1 MTSGTN
7 ALTRGS
13 AAAVSQVVQP
23 RFEPPA
29 ADVLGHLGRVL
40 AHEPQTDVRVPRAE
54 VGDEPGE
61 EEAGGGAEHADAQS
75 AAGELAHLRD
85 RFARVRQRRQHPLGL
100 GPEGTARFG
109 EDDAAA
115 DAREQRDA
123 ELRLERAHLLREGR
137 LGEVELAGG
146 PAERAV
152 LGRGEEVGELLQSH
166 RLSLWEL
173 KITQTSPSARSYL
186 P

>member
-1 MTSGTN
+1 MPG
-7 ALTRGS
+7 
-13 AAAVSQVVQP
+13 
-23 RFEPPA
+23 
-29 ADVLGHLGRVL
+29 
-40 AHEPQTDVRVPRAE
+40 AE

-61 EEAGGGAEHADAQS
+61 EEAGGGAEHADAEG
-75 AAGELAHLRD
+75 AAGQLAHFGD
-85 RFARVRQRRQHPLGL
+85 GFARARQRRQHPLGL
-100 GPEGTARFG
+100 GTEGTAGFG

-123 ELRLERAHLLREGR
+123 ELGLERAHLLRERG

-166 RLSLWEL
+166 RLFPMEVQENSD
-173 KITQTSPSARSYL
+173 
-186 P
+186 